1 MRRHPGSLSLIFALM
16 LSACVGMQDETS
28 YPIAPVAPA
37 GPPLDAATAQ
47 ANFAEVLARMEP
59 VIENECRTRTRGL
72 NCDYRISVDARPGL
86 PPNALQT
93 RDGAGRPVIAF
104 TSSLIAEARNRDELA
119 FVMGHEAAHHIA
131 DHIPRQRQTTMAGAM
146 FGGLAATFVGA
157 SQSTV
162 ELAQNLGATVGSR
175 VYSKDHE
182 IEADGLGTVLTC
194 AAGYSARRGAAY
206 FARIPDPGNR
216 FLGSHPPNGQRIATV
231 ERISG
236 DIGCP

>member
-1 MRRHPGSLSLIFALM
+1 MRGQAYTLSLITALA
-16 LSACVGMQDETS
+16 LSGCMGSMEEAA
-28 YPIAPVAPA
+28 YPVVPAAPV
-37 GPPLDAATAQ
+37 GPPLGVAAAQ

-59 VIENECRTRTRGL
+59 VIEAECRLRTRGL
-72 NCDYRISVDARPGL
+72 NCDYKISVDARPGQ
-86 PPNALQT
+86 PANAFQT

-104 TSSLIAEARNRDELA
+104 TSALIAEARNRDELA
-119 FVMGHEAAHHIA
+119 FVLGHEAAHHMA
-131 DHIPRQRQTTMAGAM
+131 DHIPRQQQTTLAGAM
-146 FGGLAATFVGA
+146 FGGLAATFAGA
-157 SQSTV
+157 SQGTV

-175 VYSKDHE
+175 VYSKNHE
-182 IEADGLGTVLTC
+182 LEADALGTVLSC

-231 ERISG
+231 DRVST